1 MIEPV
6 AIMPIVASAA
16 KVSFTQAERRLERLP
31 LKSLKWLQGQGP
43 NVPYKGL
50 PPTGEGGSM
59 QIGEL
64 ARATGVKIET
74 IRYYEREHLLPV
86 PQRTDGNYR
95 LYSPQ
100 HVEQLR
106 FIRFCRS
113 LDMSL
118 EEVRVLIGARDAPA
132 GSCRTVNALLDEKM
146 AEVDARVDEL
156 RQLQHQLRNLRGL
169 CPQSDEVKTCGI
181 LVELTRSARSNKAQ
195 I

>member
-1 MIEPV
+1 
-6 AIMPIVASAA
+6 
-16 KVSFTQAERRLERLP
+16 
-31 LKSLKWLQGQGP
+31 
-43 NVPYKGL
+43 
-50 PPTGEGGSM
+50 
-59 QIGEL
+59 
-64 ARATGVKIET
+64 
-74 IRYYEREHLLPV
+74 V

-95 LYSPQ
+95 LYSPR

-106 FIRFCRS
+106 FIRYCRS

-118 EEVRVLIGARDAPA
+118 EEVRILIETRDAPA

-169 CPQSDEVKTCGI
+169 CPQPDEVKTCAI
-181 LVELTRSARSNKAQ
+181 LMELNRSARIFKAQ

>member
-1 MIEPV
+1 MEPY
-6 AIMPIVASAA
+6 PLDLP
-16 KVSFTQAERRLERLP
+16 TQGDE
-31 LKSLKWLQGQGP
+31 
-43 NVPYKGL
+43 
-50 PPTGEGGSM
+50 SM

-64 ARATGVKIET
+64 ARSTGVKIET

-95 LYSPQ
+95 LYSPR

-106 FIRFCRS
+106 FIRYCRS

-118 EEVRVLIGARDAPA
+118 EEVRILIGARDAPA
-132 GSCRTVNALLDEKM
+132 GSCRTVNTLLDEKM
-146 AEVDARVDEL
+146 AEVDARLDEL

-169 CPQSDEVKTCGI
+169 CPQPDQVKTCGI
-181 LVELTRSARSNKAQ
+181 LMELNRSAGIDKAQ